1 MPPTSSALNSAALDA
16 DWNPA
21 DCNCLALR
29 QAARHVTQFYDQH
42 MAKVGLRSTQYSILS
57 RLNRRGPM
65 SINTLA
71 AEMVMDRTTLGRNI
85 LPLEREGLVEIRPD
99 ENDRRSKAVLLSKAG
114 TARWQQAN
122 KRWKAAQQEFESG
135 FGGLRSAQMRDMLRG
150 VVATELAA

>member
-1 MPPTSSALNSAALDA
+1 MTDALSTE
-16 DWNPA
+16 WNPA

-65 SINTLA
+65 NINALA
-71 AEMVMDRTTLGRNI
+71 AEMVMDRTTLSRNI
-85 LPLEREGLVEIRPD
+85 LPLEREGLIEIKPD
-99 ENDRRSKAVLLSKAG
+99 ANDRRSKAVVLSKSG
-114 TARWQQAN
+114 NTRLQQAV
-122 KRWKAAQQEFESG
+122 KCWKAAQDEFEAG
-135 FGGLRSAQMRDMLRG
+135 FGDARSSQMRDLLRN